1 MTAAGY
7 SPDSASTG
15 RGRWHAPV
23 ADGPLHA
30 TVTVPGSKS
39 LTNRELV
46 LASLAD
52 GPSRLIAPLHSDDSA
67 RMIDA
72 LRALGVGIELVPGT
86 GTYGDDI
93 EVTPVWPLRGETEV
107 DCGQAGTVM
116 RFVAG
121 LCGFAV
127 GDVTMTAH
135 ESALHRPMG
144 AMITALRDVGV
155 DIDDGGHWALPF
167 TVRGHGHVR
176 GGEVTIDASAS
187 SQFVSGLLLAA
198 PRFDVGLHLVH
209 AGARLPSIPHIDMT
223 VEALAHRGV
232 HVERP
237 AVGEWIVPAGPL
249 RGKDVAIEPD
259 LSNAAPF
266 LAAAMIAGGSVAVTG
281 WPAHSTQP
289 GAMLTDI
296 LSLMGARVV
305 RRGGALTVTA
315 GAGIQ
320 GVDLD
325 LSAAGELTPTIFAL
339 AAFADS
345 PSTLHGIGHI
355 RGHETDRIAALV
367 AELRALGGE
376 ADELPDGLRIV
387 PRPLRGGTWHAH
399 HDHRMATTG
408 ALIGLAVPGVE
419 VDDIGTTAKTMPEFP
434 QIWQRMLDG
443 EHAKPARP
451 RAAASGDAAGEAAE
465 GGRPEETMRAS

>member
-1 MTAAGY
+1 MTADGY
-7 SPDSASTG
+7 SPELAPAA
-15 RGRWHAPV
+15 RGPWRAPV
-23 ADGPLHA
+23 APGPLHA

-39 LTNRELV
+39 LTNRELI
-46 LASLAD
+46 LAALSD
-52 GPSRLIAPLHSDDSA
+52 GPSRLLAPLHSEDSA

-72 LRALGVGIELVPGT
+72 LRALGVDIALEPGA

-93 EVTPVWPLRGETEV
+93 IVSPVWPLHGRTEV

-116 RFVAG
+116 RFVAPLG
-121 LCGFAV
+121 GFAN
-127 GDVTMTAH
+127 GDVALTAH
-135 ESALHRPMG
+135 ETALHRPMG

-167 TVRGHGHVR
+167 IVRGHGHVR

-209 AGARLPSIPHIDMT
+209 AGGRLPSIPHIDMT

-237 AVGEWIVPAGPL
+237 AAGEWIVPAGAI

-296 LSLMGARVV
+296 LALMGAKVV

-315 GAGIQ
+315 GPNGIQ

-339 AAFADS
+339 AAFAEG
-345 PSTLHGIGHI
+345 PTTIHGIGHI
-355 RGHETDRIAALV
+355 RGHETDRISALV
-367 AELRALGGE
+367 GELRGLGGE
-376 ADELPDGLRIV
+376 AHELEDGIRIV
-387 PRPLRGGTWHAH
+387 PRQLHGGRWRSH
-399 HDHRMATTG
+399 HDHRLATTG
-408 ALIGLAVPGVE
+408 ALVGLAVDGVE
-419 VDDIGTTAKTMPEFP
+419 IDDIGTTAKTMPQFP
-434 QIWQRMLDG
+434 ELWHRMLEDDG
-443 EHAKPARP
+443 NPGALQPEAMQ
-451 RAAASGDAAGEAAE
+451 AS
-465 GGRPEETMRAS
+465 

>member
-1 MTAAGY
+1 MTADGY
-7 SPDSASTG
+7 SPELAPAA
-15 RGRWHAPV
+15 RGPWRAPI
-23 ADGPLHA
+23 APAPLHA

-39 LTNRELV
+39 LTNRELI

-67 RMIDA
+67 RMIEA
-72 LRALGVGIELVPGT
+72 LQSLGVDIAYEPGT
-86 GTYGDDI
+86 GAYGDDI
-93 EVTPVWPLRGETEV
+93 VVTPVWPLRGETEI

-116 RFVAG
+116 RFVAALG
-121 LCGFAV
+121 GFAK
-127 GDVTMTAH
+127 GDVTLTAH

-167 TVRGHGHVR
+167 IVRGHGHVR

-198 PRFDVGLHLVH
+198 ARFDVGLHLVH

-223 VEALAHRGV
+223 VESLAHRGV

-237 AVGEWIVPAGPL
+237 GVGEWIVPAGPI

-266 LAAAMIAGGSVAVTG
+266 LAAAMIAGGSVSVTG

-289 GAMLTDI
+289 GAMLTEI
-296 LSLMGARVV
+296 LTLMGAKVV

-315 GAGIQ
+315 GPGGIQ

-339 AAFADS
+339 AAFADG
-345 PSTLHGIGHI
+345 PTTLYGIGHI
-355 RGHETDRIAALV
+355 RGPRDRSHRGARSASSRRWAARPTSSRTASASCRV
-367 AELRALGGE
+367 RSRADAGAPITITGWRRP
-376 ADELPDGLRIV
+376 APSSASPCPASRSTTSAPP
-387 PRPLRGGTWHAH
+387 PRPCRSSPSCGIGCSDDDETP
-399 HDHRMATTG
+399 G
-408 ALIGLAVPGVE
+408 ALE
-419 VDDIGTTAKTMPEFP
+419 PE
-434 QIWQRMLDG
+434 
-443 EHAKPARP
+443 A
-451 RAAASGDAAGEAAE
+451 
-465 GGRPEETMRAS
+465 MRAS

>member
-1 MTAAGY
+1 MSTNRY
-7 SPDSASTG
+7 SPDSASDV
-15 RGRWHAPV
+15 RGRWQAPP
-23 ADGPLHA
+23 AAGPLRA

-39 LTNRELV
+39 LTNRELI
-46 LASLAD
+46 LAAIAD
-52 GPSRLIAPLHSDDSA
+52 GPSRLTAPLHSDDSA

-72 LRALGVGIELVPGT
+72 LRALGVGIEPTPGL
-86 GTYGDDI
+86 GGFGDDLVI
-93 EVTPVWPLRGETEV
+93 TPVWPLQGPTVV

-121 LCGFAV
+121 LAGFAR
-127 GDVTMTAH
+127 GDVTLTAH

-144 AMITALRDVGV
+144 AMIKALRDVGV
-155 DIDDGGHWALPF
+155 DIDDGGHWSLPF
-167 TVRGHGHVR
+167 VVRGHGHVR
-176 GGEVTIDASAS
+176 GGEVVIDASAS

-209 AGARLPSIPHIDMT
+209 RGERLPSMPHIDMT
-223 VEALAHRGV
+223 VESLAHRGV

-237 AVGEWIVPAGPL
+237 APGEWVVPAGPV
-249 RGKDVAIEPD
+249 RAKDVAIEPD

-266 LAAAMIAGGSVAVTG
+266 LAAAMVAGGSVSVTG

-296 LSLMGARVV
+296 LSLMGARAV

-315 GAGIQ
+315 GSTIA

-325 LSAAGELTPTIFAL
+325 LSAAGELTPTLVAL

-345 PSTLHGIGHI
+345 PSTFYGIGHI

-367 AELRALGGE
+367 SELRAVGGE
-376 ADELPDGLRIV
+376 AHELADGIRIV
-387 PRPLRGGTWHAH
+387 PRPLHAGTWRAH
-399 HDHRMATTG
+399 HDHRLATTG
-408 ALIGLAVPGVE
+408 ALIGLAVEGIE

-434 QIWQRMLDG
+434 QLWHDML
-443 EHAKPARP
+443 
-451 RAAASGDAAGEAAE
+451 AGTPDDHHIAPLHDVA
-465 GGRPEETMRAS
+465 T

>member
-1 MTAAGY
+1 MTGSGY
-7 SPDSASTG
+7 SPSTAPSG
-15 RGRWHAPV
+15 RGPWRAPV
-23 ADGPLHA
+23 ASGPLHA

-39 LTNRELV
+39 LTNRELI

-52 GPSRLIAPLHSDDSA
+52 APSRLIAPLHSDDSA
-67 RMIDA
+67 RMIQA
-72 LRALGVGIELVPGT
+72 LKALGVGISLEPGS
-86 GTYGDDI
+86 GRFGDDI
-93 EVTPVWPLRGETEV
+93 IVSPVWPLRGDTEV

-121 LCGFAV
+121 LGGFAR
-127 GDVTMTAH
+127 GDVTLTAH

-155 DIDDGGHWALPF
+155 DIDDGGRWALPF
-167 TVRGHGHVR
+167 IVRGHGHTR

-198 PRFDVGLHLVH
+198 PRFDVGLHLHH
-209 AGARLPSIPHIDMT
+209 AGERLPSIPHIDMT

-237 AVGEWIVPAGPL
+237 AQGEWIVPAGPV

-266 LAAAMIAGGSVAVTG
+266 LAAAMVAGGSVSVTG

-296 LSLMGARVV
+296 LALMGAKVQ

-367 AELRALGGE
+367 GELRALGGE
-376 ADELPDGLRIV
+376 AEELPDGIRIV
-387 PRPLRGGTWHAH
+387 PRPLQGGTWHAH

-408 ALIGLAVPGVE
+408 AVIGLAVPGVE
-419 VDDIGTTAKTMPEFP
+419 IDDIGTTAKTMPEFP
-434 QIWQRMLDG
+434 ELWQAMLDDDG
-443 EHAKPARP
+443 T
-451 RAAASGDAAGEAAE
+451 AAGHHA
-465 GGRPEETMRAS
+465 ETMQAS

>member
-1 MTAAGY
+1 MTGSGY
-7 SPDSASTG
+7 SPSTAPGG
-15 RGRWHAPV
+15 RGPWRAPV
-23 ADGPLHA
+23 SVGPLHA

-39 LTNRELV
+39 LTNRELI

-52 GPSRLIAPLHSDDSA
+52 GPSRLIAPLHSDDST
-67 RMIDA
+67 RMIEA
-72 LRALGVGIELVPGT
+72 LRALGIGIELEPGA
-86 GTYGDDI
+86 GKYGDDI
-93 EVTPVWPLRGETEV
+93 VVTPIWPLQGDTEV

-121 LCGFAV
+121 LGGFAR
-127 GDVTMTAH
+127 GDVTLTAH

-155 DIDDGGHWALPF
+155 DIDDGGRWALPF
-167 TVRGHGHVR
+167 IVRGHGHTR
-176 GGEVTIDASAS
+176 GGEATIDASAS

-198 PRFDVGLHLVH
+198 PRFDVGLHLHH

-237 AVGEWIVPAGPL
+237 NAGEWIVPAGPV

-266 LAAAMIAGGSVAVTG
+266 LAAAMVAGGSVSVTG

-289 GAMLTDI
+289 GAMLTEI
-296 LSLMGARVV
+296 LALMGAKVQ

-339 AAFADS
+339 AAFAET

-367 AELRALGGE
+367 GELRELGGE
-376 ADELPDGLRIV
+376 ADELADGIRIV
-387 PRPLRGGTWHAH
+387 PRPLHGGTWHSH

-408 ALIGLAVPGVE
+408 ALIGLAVPDLL

-434 QIWQRMLDG
+434 QLWQAMLDDDG
-443 EHAKPARP
+443 SPAAHP
-451 RAAASGDAAGEAAE
+451 A
-465 GGRPEETMRAS
+465 ETMRAS

>member
-1 MTAAGY
+1 M
-7 SPDSASTG
+7 
-15 RGRWHAPV
+15 
-23 ADGPLHA
+23 
-30 TVTVPGSKS
+30 PGSKS
-39 LTNRELV
+39 LTNRELI
-46 LASLAD
+46 LAALAD
-52 GPSRLIAPLHSDDSA
+52 SPSRLSAPLHSDDSA
-67 RMIDA
+67 RMVDA
-72 LRALGVGIELVPGT
+72 LRALGVGIELVAGT
-86 GTYGDDI
+86 GRYGDDI
-93 EVTPVWPLRGETEV
+93 VVTPKWPLGGQAVV

-116 RFVAG
+116 RFVAALG
-121 LCGFAV
+121 GFAK
-127 GDVTMTAH
+127 GDITLTAH

-144 AMITALRDVGV
+144 AMIKALRDVGV

-176 GGEVTIDASAS
+176 GGEVVMDAGAS

-198 PRFDVGLHLVH
+198 PRFDVGLRLIHS
-209 AGARLPSIPHIDMT
+209 GERLPSIPHIDMT

-237 AVGEWIVPAGPL
+237 APGEWVVPAGPI

-266 LAAAMIAGGSVAVTG
+266 LGAAMIAGGSVTVTG
-281 WPAHSTQP
+281 WPVHSTQP

-296 LSLMGARVV
+296 LTLMGARAV

-315 GAGIQ
+315 GSRIQ

-339 AAFADS
+339 AAFADA
-345 PSTLHGIGHI
+345 PTTLYGIGHI

-367 AELRALGGE
+367 GELRGLGGE
-376 ADELPDGLRIV
+376 AHELEDGIRIV
-387 PRPLRGGTWHAH
+387 PRELHGGRWRAH
-399 HDHRMATTG
+399 HDHRLATTG
-408 ALIGLAVPGVE
+408 ALVGLAVPGVE

-434 QIWQRMLDG
+434 QLWQKMLAGDG
-443 EHAKPARP
+443 DT
-451 RAAASGDAAGEAAE
+451 ASLAPEA
-465 GGRPEETMRAS
+465 MQAS